1 MNMGIKFA
9 HYGEERPFNATDEE
23 VQIYD
28 IIRELFPDEK
38 IIFVRKSDNYLT
50 AVCHSMDIARFKF
63 TKKAKWIQLPYV
75 LDDKVK
81 LTDPEDVRQ
90 IRSDLERAI
99 AEAKK
104 F

>member
-1 MNMGIKFA
+1 MYMGIKIA

-23 VQIYD
+23 VQIFHV
-28 IIRELFPDEK
+28 IREMFPDEK
-38 IIFVRKSDNYLT
+38 IIIVRKSSNYLS

-81 LTDPEDVRQ
+81 LTDPEDIRQ

-99 AEAKK
+99 AESKK